1 MQKLSAL
8 ADAISAHTHNLWLQD
23 YLDLWKRPVRTGK
36 SWAGFWIQSG
46 EISQTGRQKILDRW
60 RDETECELSKEC

>member
-8 ADAISAHTHNLWLQD
+8 ADAIYALTHNLWLQD
-23 YLDLWKRPVRTGK
+23 YLDLWRGRGK

-46 EISQTGRQKILDRW
+46 EISQTVRQQILDRW